1 VAILP
6 SVHSQVHFRRKL
18 QSDAT
23 LKKRSIRA
31 ASQQRAVAERQPEKQ
46 KRMLELGRAA
56 APNANLR
63 PTRDVKSLLELGPHD
78 AGKDISL

>member
-1 VAILP
+1 VL
-6 SVHSQVHFRRKL
+6 RRNSAPL
-18 QSDAT
+18 LNGSP
-23 LKKRSIRA
+23 R
-31 ASQQRAVAERQPEKQ
+31 KQ
-46 KRMLELGRAA
+46 KRVLELGRAA